1 MRPIITKGELTFRS
15 GGRSLHAPNRAVRRH
30 CCASDPWRVAPS
42 VRSNLVFGSDTLV
55 KTVVRSPTPAARSF
69 RADVR
74 RFGRLINKD
83 GVLGT
88 HSLAV
93 AGRAVAIGGL
103 PEAFFSDFAP
113 SVGFSNLDF
122 YFTARSA
129 EEVLITDESLII
141 LLSRECSSLT
151 PSHALA
157 CLMDGLRFRS
167 RERTH
172 VPTQRKTRAVH

>member
-1 MRPIITKGELTFRS
+1 MNHNRISARVCTK
-15 GGRSLHAPNRAVRRH
+15 
-30 CCASDPWRVAPS
+30 
-42 VRSNLVFGSDTLV
+42 NLVRIDCVTE
-55 KTVVRSPTPAARSF
+55 SPNVSGDD
-69 RADVR
+69 RA
-74 RFGRLINKD
+74 L
-83 GVLGT
+83 
-88 HSLAV
+88 LA
-93 AGRAVAIGGL
+93 L
-103 PEAFFSDFAP
+103 PDFAP

-129 EEVLITDESLII
+129 EVGLITDESLII

-151 PSHALA
+151 PSHASA